1 MAITSFRAG
10 EAISAG
16 DVVFVSA
23 SGFLYRSIADQL
35 DQAATIGVAIDGG
48 AQGSLIRVNN
58 DSLYLD
64 ATSLVPGQYQYVSL
78 LSSGQYEDYTA
89 WASGFALTSYDAA
102 YLTIVGRATS
112 TTSIE
117 VEVSKPL
124 QIVNPTSVFLLES
137 HSGPLLDAI
146 LQEDGST
153 IDLETA

>member
-1 MAITSFRAG
+1 MAITSYKAG

-16 DVVFVSA
+16 DVVFVNA
-23 SGFLYRSIADQL
+23 SGFLYRSIATEL
-35 DQAATIGVAIDGG
+35 NKAATIGVAVDGG
-48 AQGSLIRVNN
+48 SQGSLIRVNN
-58 DSLYLD
+58 DSLYSN

-89 WASGFALTSYDAA
+89 WASGLALTSYDAA

-112 TTSIE
+112 TTSLE

-124 QIVNPTSVFLLES
+124 QIANPTSVFLLES
-137 HSGPLLDAI
+137 HSGPFLDAI